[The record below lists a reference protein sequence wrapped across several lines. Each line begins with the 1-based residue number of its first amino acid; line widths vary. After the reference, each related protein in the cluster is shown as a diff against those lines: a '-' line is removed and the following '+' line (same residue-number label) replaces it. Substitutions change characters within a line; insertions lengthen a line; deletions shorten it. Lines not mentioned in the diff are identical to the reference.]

1 MNELQKKLEA
11 LQRKLRIK
19 LIEDREEFDHPT
31 AKGDMGE
38 DSWLVFLRKHLP
50 RRYRVD
56 RAFVMDAKGRKSDQ
70 LDLVI
75 YDWQYTPHLYEPGSD
90 YRHRWIPAES
100 VYAVFEVKQTLQKDY
115 FREAGQKVASVR
127 RLERTSA
134 PVVHAGGTF
143 RDPKPPLRILGGI
156 LCLESQWKL
165 PFDGPLKNAISDLRV
180 SEEIDLGCCIEGG
193 GFEIGWGSG
202 PPEALIVPPEQA
214 LPFFLMRLLARLQA
228 LGTVPAIDYGRYGE
242 LLGLP
247 RVS

>member
-1 MNELQKKLEA
+1 MNELQKKLQA
-11 LQRKLRIK
+11 LQTQLRTKLT
-19 LIEDREEFDHPT
+19 EDREEFDHPT
-31 AKGDMGE
+31 AKGDAGE
-38 DSWLVFLRKHLP
+38 DNWSVFLRNHLP

-56 RAFVMDAKGRKSDQ
+56 RAFVMDSKGRKSDQ

-75 YDWQYTPHLYEPGSD
+75 YDWQYTPHLYERGPD

-100 VYAVFEVKQTLQKDY
+100 VYAVFEVKQTLQKKH

-127 RLERTSA
+127 RLERTSG

-156 LCLESQWKL
+156 LCLESQWSL
-165 PFDGPLKNAISDLRV
+165 PFNKPLANAISDLRV
-180 SEEIDLGCCIEGG
+180 SEEIDLGCCIKGG
-193 GFEIGWGSG
+193 SFEIGWGSG
-202 PPEALIVPPEQA
+202 PPKAEIVPAEQA
-214 LPFFLMRLLARLQA
+214 LPFFLLRLLARLQS

-242 LLGLP
+242 SLGLP